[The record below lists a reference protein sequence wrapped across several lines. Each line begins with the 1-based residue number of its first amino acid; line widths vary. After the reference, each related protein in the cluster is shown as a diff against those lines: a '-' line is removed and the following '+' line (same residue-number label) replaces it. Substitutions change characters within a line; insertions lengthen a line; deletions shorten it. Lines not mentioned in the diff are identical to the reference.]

1 MSNNYKQLYKK
12 SVDLG
17 EQQKLRQQQ
26 FLYEQKKRRQLQQD
40 VHRHVKDSDSDEDE
54 QEQGTSSVQCKT
66 QQKKRRQRNK
76 NTKIN
81 NNGSKTPHLRLQQS
95 EWLRHRPDNL
105 CDWLLLPCPVGKRCL
120 VMASNGRTKIYNKA
134 GRIIMQLRSLLPGDG
149 YVQKFKTVL
158 DCVYVQELDTF
169 YVLDALSFGQQ
180 QLLDCDANFRFFW
193 LRSRFD
199 EHGELN
205 ERSKRNEKPFKLLDY
220 YDFEDASAVEQALQ
234 RYPQW
239 EGNQPQL
246 DGLLFYHKE
255 ASYTCGST
263 PLVCWLFAYML
274 PDVLSLPVH
283 SGYEAPDDYLP
294 SAALEYMDEFDKKL
308 LAQRQQFKKPGKAN
322 GTAKELAAA
331 TVVAADATAM
341 DQDDEMA
348 EYAELRNLLDHQRR
362 LELGELD
369 MDCSPAVTAP
379 APAPAPAPEPA
390 PEPAPALE
398 PAPAPEPAVAVSSS
412 SC

>member
-1 MSNNYKQLYKK
+1 MRNNYKELYKK

-26 FLYEQKKRRQLQQD
+26 LLYEQKQRRQQQQD
-40 VHRHVKDSDSDEDE
+40 VHRPMPDSDEGDDE
-54 QEQGTSSVQCKT
+54 EAPENPEGQSNTQRKQG
-66 QQKKRRQRNK
+66 RQRNRASSSS
-76 NTKIN
+76 N
-81 NNGSKTPHLRLQQS
+81 SRKTPHLRLQQS
-95 EWLRHRPDNL
+95 EWLRHRPENL

-120 VMASNGRTKIYNKA
+120 VIASNGRTKVYNKA
-134 GRIIMQLRSLLPGDG
+134 GRMTMQLRTLLPGDG

-158 DCVYVQELDTF
+158 DCVYVPQLETF

-199 EHGELN
+199 ERGELSQC
-205 ERSKRNEKPFKLLDY
+205 SKRNEKPFKLLEY
-220 YDFEDASAVEQALQ
+220 YDFEDANAVEQALQ

-239 EGNQPQL
+239 EDNKPEL

-255 ASYTCGST
+255 ASYTCGTT

-274 PDVLSLPVH
+274 PDVLNLPVH
-283 SGYEAPDDYLP
+283 SGYEAPEDYLP
-294 SAALEYMDEFDKKL
+294 SAALDFMDDFDKKL
-308 LAQRQQFKKPGKAN
+308 LEQRQQHKKAGKAA
-322 GTAKELAAA
+322 TEEPAKEPAAA
-331 TVVAADATAM
+331 AAGSAAM
-341 DQDDEMA
+341 EQEPDDEL
-348 EYAELRNLLDHQRR
+348 EEFAELRSLLDRERR

-369 MDCSPAVTAP
+369 MDCSPASS
-379 APAPAPAPEPA
+379 
-390 PEPAPALE
+390 
-398 PAPAPEPAVAVSSS
+398 AVGG

>member
-1 MSNNYKQLYKK
+1 MSNNYKELYKK

-26 FLYEQKKRRQLQQD
+26 LLYEQKQRRQQQQD
-40 VHRHVKDSDSDEDE
+40 VHRPMPDSDDGEDE
-54 QEQGTSSVQCKT
+54 EAPEQPEGQSNT
-66 QQKKRRQRNK
+66 QRKQSRQRNRASSS
-76 NTKIN
+76 N
-81 NNGSKTPHLRLQQS
+81 NSSRKTPHLRLQQS
-95 EWLRHRPDNL
+95 EWLRHRPENL

-120 VMASNGRTKIYNKA
+120 VIASNGRTKVYNKA
-134 GRIIMQLRSLLPGDG
+134 GRITMQLRTLLPGDG

-158 DCVYVQELDTF
+158 DCVYVPQLETF

-199 EHGELN
+199 ERGELSQC
-205 ERSKRNEKPFKLLDY
+205 SKRNEKPFKLLEY
-220 YDFEDASAVEQALQ
+220 YDFEDANAVEQALQ

-239 EGNQPQL
+239 EDNKPEL

-255 ASYTCGST
+255 ASYTCGTT

-274 PDVLSLPVH
+274 PDVLNLPVH
-283 SGYEAPDDYLP
+283 SGYEAPEDYLP
-294 SAALEYMDEFDKKL
+294 SAALDFMDDFDKKL
-308 LAQRQQFKKPGKAN
+308 LEQRQQHKKAGKAA
-322 GTAKELAAA
+322 TEEAAKEPAAA
-331 TVVAADATAM
+331 ASSAAM
-341 DQDDEMA
+341 DQEPDDEL
-348 EYAELRNLLDHQRR
+348 EEFAELRSLLDRERR

-369 MDCSPAVTAP
+369 MDCSPASS
-379 APAPAPAPEPA
+379 
-390 PEPAPALE
+390 
-398 PAPAPEPAVAVSSS
+398 AVGG

>member
-1 MSNNYKQLYKK
+1 MSSNYKELYKK

-17 EQQKLRQQQ
+17 EQQKLRQQKL
-26 FLYEQKKRRQLQQD
+26 LYEQKSRRQLQQD
-40 VHRHVKDSDSDEDE
+40 VHRLIKDSDDDDDDDE
-54 QEQGTSSVQCKT
+54 QEQSTSSGQSKA

-76 NTKIN
+76 KTKN
-81 NNGSKTPHLRLQQS
+81 NNTDSKSPHLRLQQS

-105 CDWLLLPCPVGKRCL
+105 SDWLLLPCPVGKRCL
-120 VMASNGRTKIYNKA
+120 VMASNGRTKVYNKA

-158 DCVYVQELDTF
+158 DCVYVQEMDTF
-169 YVLDALSFGQQ
+169 FVLDALSFGQQ
-180 QLLDCDANFRFFW
+180 LLLDCDANFRFFW

-199 EHGELN
+199 EHGELS
-205 ERSKRNEKPFKLLDY
+205 ERNNRNEKPFKLLEY
-220 YDFEDASAVEQALQ
+220 YDFEDASAVDQALQ

-239 EGNQPQL
+239 EANQPQL

-263 PLVCWLFAYML
+263 PLVCWLFPFML
-274 PDVLSLPVH
+274 PDVLNLPVH

-294 SAALEYMDEFDKKL
+294 SAALQYMDEFDRKL
-308 LAQRQQFKKPGKAN
+308 LAQRQQQKKSSKAIE
-322 GTAKELAAA
+322 TVKEPAA
-331 TVVAADATAM
+331 VAVDANAM
-341 DQDDEMA
+341 DEDDEL
-348 EYAELRNLLDHQRR
+348 EEFAELRSLLDHQRR

-369 MDCSPAVTAP
+369 MDCSTDIKAP
-379 APAPAPAPEPA
+379 EPEPA
-390 PEPAPALE
+390 PQPEPVTK
-398 PAPAPEPAVAVSSS
+398 PEPAASSS

>member
-1 MSNNYKQLYKK
+1 MSSNYKELYKK

-26 FLYEQKKRRQLQQD
+26 LLYEQKRRRQLQQD
-40 VHRHVKDSDSDEDE
+40 VHRLVKDSDDDDDDE
-54 QEQGTSSVQCKT
+54 QEQSTSSGQSKA

-76 NTKIN
+76 NTKN
-81 NNGSKTPHLRLQQS
+81 NNNDSKNPYLRLQQS

-105 CDWLLLPCPVGKRCL
+105 SDWLLLPCPVGKRCL
-120 VMASNGRTKIYNKA
+120 VMASNGRTKVYNKA
-134 GRIIMQLRSLLPGDG
+134 GRIVMQLRSLLPGDG

-158 DCVYVQELDTF
+158 DCVYVQEMDTF
-169 YVLDALSFGQQ
+169 FVLDALSFGQQ
-180 QLLDCDANFRFFW
+180 LLLDCDANFRFFW

-199 EHGELN
+199 EHGELS
-205 ERSKRNEKPFKLLDY
+205 ERSNRNEKPLKLLEY

-239 EGNQPQL
+239 EANQPQL

-263 PLVCWLFAYML
+263 PLVCWLFPFML
-274 PDVLSLPVH
+274 PDVLNLPVH

-294 SAALEYMDEFDKKL
+294 SAALEYMDEFDRKL
-308 LAQRQQFKKPGKAN
+308 LAQRQQLKKSSKAIE
-322 GTAKELAAA
+322 TVKEPAA
-331 TVVAADATAM
+331 VAADVNAM
-341 DQDDEMA
+341 DEDDDLE
-348 EYAELRNLLDHQRR
+348 EFAELRSLLDHQRR

-369 MDCSPAVTAP
+369 MDCSPAMT
-379 APAPAPAPEPA
+379 APEPEPEPVVKPGPA
-390 PEPAPALE
+390 PQPVAKPEPAA
-398 PAPAPEPAVAVSSS
+398 SSS